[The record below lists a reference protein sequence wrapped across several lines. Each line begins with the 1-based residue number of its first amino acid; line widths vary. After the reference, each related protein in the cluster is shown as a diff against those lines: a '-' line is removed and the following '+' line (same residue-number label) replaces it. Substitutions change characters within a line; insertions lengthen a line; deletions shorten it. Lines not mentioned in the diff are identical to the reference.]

1 MGYGNTAPEEP
12 VEALALSMLK
22 EVSSRTVPRCTFGLF
37 DGTVDD
43 GYVILDGG
51 EPFLVGGTIAS
62 LLKGSERFALFA
74 ATAGMA
80 FQEYQDS
87 LKAEGDILKCFIAD
101 IIGTCIA
108 EKAGDQMERRLKRTG
123 RRAVYEPPEPGNCG
137 WHLTGQKTLFR
148 LMGGAPCGIS
158 LSDVCLMTPIKSIS
172 GIIGIGPEV
181 DEKNTV
187 ASIVNWKPVIN
198 EKERRNNGNT
208 RMVAGDNQA
217 KRT

>member
-1 MGYGNTAPEEP
+1 MFDCSLDFSTLSLTANDLFAEMGYGNTAPEEP

-43 GYVILDGG
+43 GYVTLDGG
-51 EPFLVGGTIAS
+51 EPFPVGGTIAS

-101 IIGTCIA
+101 IIGPALPRKPAIGWNAC
-108 EKAGDQMERRLKRTG
+108 LKKNWEANGIRT
-123 RRAVYEPPEPGNCG
+123 A
-137 WHLTGQKTLFR
+137 
-148 LMGGAPCGIS
+148 
-158 LSDVCLMTPIKSIS
+158 
-172 GIIGIGPEV
+172 
-181 DEKNTV
+181 
-187 ASIVNWKPVIN
+187 
-198 EKERRNNGNT
+198 
-208 RMVAGDNQA
+208 
-217 KRT
+217 

>member
-1 MGYGNTAPEEP
+1 MFDCSLDFSTLSLTANDLFAEMGYGNTAPEEP

-43 GYVILDGG
+43 GYVTLDGG
-51 EPFLVGGTIAS
+51 EPFPVGGTIAS

-101 IIGTCIA
+101 ISG
-108 EKAGDQMERRLKRTG
+108 ELRGERHTNRLS
-123 RRAVYEPPEPGNCG
+123 PGYCG

-181 DEKNTV
+181 DEKKYGCQYCELETCY
-187 ASIVNWKPVIN
+187 
-198 EKERRNNGNT
+198 
-208 RMVAGDNQA
+208 
-217 KRT
+217 KRKRKKK